1 MNTSRREIL
10 MGLFKDKFR
19 TILLVKDSPHR
30 IALAFAIGVF
40 LGISPFLG
48 LHYIG
53 GFFVAWLA
61 GLNKLVTMIG
71 ISVNNPWTI
80 VPLSSFCVWIGA
92 KLIGIK
98 QILPEVE
105 WESVTLMNVLGKFSD
120 FHNFIEMIKQLWPL
134 IASFFVGS
142 LLIGSIS
149 AVASY
154 FIIQMIMTRYKKT
167 EDAT

>member
-1 MNTSRREIL
+1 MD
-10 MGLFKDKFR
+10 LFKDKFR
-19 TILLVKDSPHR
+19 TIFKVKDTPHR

-53 GFFVAWLA
+53 GFAIAWLV
-61 GLNKLVTMIG
+61 GLNKLVTLVG
-71 ISVNNPWTI
+71 VSVNNPWTI
-80 VPLSSFCVWIGA
+80 VPISSFCVWIGA

-105 WESVTLMNVLGKFSD
+105 WESITLMNILGKFSD
-120 FHNFIEMIKQLWPL
+120 FHNFIEMVKQLWPL

-154 FIIQMIMTRYKKT
+154 FIIQIIMARYKKA

>member
-1 MNTSRREIL
+1 MV
-10 MGLFKDKFR
+10 LFKDKFR
-19 TILLVKDSPHR
+19 TILEVKDTPHR

-53 GFFVAWLA
+53 GFAIAWLV
-61 GLNKLVTMIG
+61 GLNKLVTLVG
-71 ISVNNPWTI
+71 VSVNNPWTI
-80 VPLSSFCVWIGA
+80 VPISSFCVWIGA

-105 WESVTLMNVLGKFSD
+105 WESITLMNILGKFSD
-120 FHNFIEMIKQLWPL
+120 FHNFIEMVKQLWPL

-154 FIIQMIMTRYKKT
+154 FIIQIIMARYKKA

>member
-1 MNTSRREIL
+1 MD
-10 MGLFKDKFR
+10 LFKDKFR
-19 TILLVKDSPHR
+19 TIFKVKDTPHR

-53 GFFVAWLA
+53 GFAIAWLV
-61 GLNKLVTMIG
+61 GLNKLVTLVG
-71 ISVNNPWTI
+71 VSVNNPWTI
-80 VPLSSFCVWIGA
+80 VPISSFCVWI
-92 KLIGIK
+92 LIGIK

-105 WESVTLMNVLGKFSD
+105 WESITLMNILGKFSD
-120 FHNFIEMIKQLWPL
+120 FHNFIEMVKQLWPL

-154 FIIQMIMTRYKKT
+154 FIIQIIMARYKKA

>member
-53 GFFVAWLA
+53 GFFIAWLA
-61 GLNKLVTMIG
+61 GLNKLVTMVG

-120 FHNFIEMIKQLWPL
+120 FHNFIEMVKQLWPL

-154 FIIQMIMTRYKKT
+154 FIIQMIMARYKKT

>member
-1 MNTSRREIL
+1 MT
-10 MGLFKDKFR
+10 LFKDKFR
-19 TILLVKDSPHR
+19 TIFQVKDTPHR

-53 GFFVAWLA
+53 GFFIAWLA
-61 GLNKLVTMIG
+61 GLNKLVTMVG

-98 QILPEVE
+98 QILPVVE

-120 FHNFIEMIKQLWPL
+120 FHNFIEMVKQLWPL

-142 LLIGSIS
+142 LLISSIS

-154 FIIQMIMTRYKKT
+154 FIIQMIMARYKKT